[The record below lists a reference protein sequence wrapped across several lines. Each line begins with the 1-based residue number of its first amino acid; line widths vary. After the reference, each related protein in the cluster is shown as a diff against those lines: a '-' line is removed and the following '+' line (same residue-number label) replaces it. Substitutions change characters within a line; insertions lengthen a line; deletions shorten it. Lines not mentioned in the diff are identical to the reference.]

1 MFYIQYS
8 VGKAFLCFLFFLV
21 MLIIA
26 RPYCTY
32 RYPQSNNIRK
42 GIFFFFLLYILNSVF
57 AFWSADTYHS
67 WEGFVV
73 AGQYTSFEILGYEQV
88 YNWLAT
94 ISGNNYL
101 LWRALIWIPACL
113 FLFFSA
119 KKLDLL
125 NRNFLLAMILFA
137 GLQAYT
143 RGMLGHTMLLLG
155 AILLVDD
162 RNNRWERFVGL
173 LLFCASYFFHKSMYV
188 NIAFA
193 LLAFYPLGKK
203 SIIASFIAFPF
214 LTVIATMLVDSI
226 ASGALDVSLGEGV
239 GGVGDSTKAYASGER
254 KVANTLGVISNFITF
269 LPEYLAVFYLV
280 KKIMYDRIFKGINQ
294 EKVYT
299 YLFRLSYVAIYIASL
314 FFFVETSSWIYSRF
328 KYMAFFPLPFVLAKV
343 WSLEPRTNKWVK
355 AIIVLQLLSLVLYW
369 TSKFHNWNEL

>member
-1 MFYIQYS
+1 MFYVNYS
-8 VGKAFLCFLFFLV
+8 YQLALINLFLFIL

-26 RPYCTY
+26 KPQNTFLS
-32 RYPQSNNIRK
+32 PQSNNQK
-42 GIFFFFLLYILNSVF
+42 EGTYLFFLFYILNSVF

-67 WEGFVV
+67 WDGFV
-73 AGQYTSFEILGYEQV
+73 AASKYTNFEILGYEQV
-88 YNWLAT
+88 YNWLAAV
-94 ISGNNYL
+94 SGNNYF

-113 FLFFSA
+113 FLFISA

-143 RGMLGHTMLLLG
+143 RGMLGHAMLLLG
-155 AILLVDD
+155 VILLVDE
-162 RNNRWERFVGL
+162 RNTKWERFVGF

-188 NIAFA
+188 NIIFAF
-193 LLAFYPLGKK
+193 LAFYPFGKK
-203 SIIASFIAFPF
+203 SIIASLIAFPF

-226 ASGALDVSLGEGV
+226 ASGVLDMSFGEGV

-269 LPEYLAVFYLV
+269 LPEYLALFYLV
-280 KKIMYDRIFKGINQ
+280 KKVIYDRIFKGIEQ

>member
-8 VGKAFLCFLFFLV
+8 VGKAFICLLFFLV

-32 RYPQSNNIRK
+32 RYPQSNNVRK
-42 GIFFFFLLYILNSVF
+42 GVLFFFLLYTLNSVF

-67 WEGFVV
+67 WDGFVT
-73 AGQYTSFEILGYEQV
+73 AGQYTSFEVLGYEQV

-94 ISGNNYL
+94 ISGNNYF

-113 FLFFSA
+113 FLFISA

-143 RGMLGHTMLLLG
+143 RGMLGHTMLLFG
-155 AILLVDD
+155 AILLVDE
-162 RNNRWERFVGL
+162 RSNKWERFVGIV
-173 LLFCASYFFHKSMYV
+173 LFCTSYFFHKSMYV

-193 LLAFYPLGKK
+193 LLAFYPFGKK
-203 SIIASFIAFPF
+203 SIIASFVAFPF
-214 LTVIATMLVDSI
+214 LTVAATILVDNI
-226 ASGALDVSLGEGV
+226 ASGVLDMSLGDGV
-239 GGVGDSTKAYASGER
+239 GGVGDRTEAYVSGER
-254 KVANTLGVISNFITF
+254 KVANSLGVISNFITF
-269 LPEYLAVFYLV
+269 LPEYLAVFYLI
-280 KKIMYDRIFKGINQ
+280 KKIMYDKIFKGIRQ

-343 WSLEPRTNKWVK
+343 WSLELNTNKWVK

-369 TSKFHNWNEL
+369 VSKFHNWNEL